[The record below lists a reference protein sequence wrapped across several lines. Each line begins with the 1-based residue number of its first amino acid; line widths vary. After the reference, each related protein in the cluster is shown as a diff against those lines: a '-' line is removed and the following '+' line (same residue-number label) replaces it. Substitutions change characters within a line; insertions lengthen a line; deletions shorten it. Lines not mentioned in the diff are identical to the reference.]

1 MLLSATT
8 AVLVTSIAGVETIEV
23 KVGSSTVLPSLSI
36 PSSEVSLTDEEVAL
50 IAETIKVFETPPELT
65 AS

>member
-8 AVLVTSIAGVETIEV
+8 AVFVTSISGVETIEV